1 MDMNT
6 RETHSRILPPA
17 IMAAW
22 IGVFIYLLINGQ
34 YLLFL
39 KPDFVFLILG
49 GLAVTSLY
57 LWGFIG
63 KTLPIDKDHTV
74 KGLFLLLPILFIFS
88 AGENSLGSYT
98 LSKRPMLHPETGL
111 DRPFSSTPDTA
122 RPAAPPQTKS
132 GLIPITRL
140 IREWDAFEGK
150 SVSIE
155 GLFTGNVAGQ
165 DGLGAV
171 FRYYVT
177 CCAADAQP
185 VGVFL
190 KKTPDLDFEDNA
202 WVRVTGTVNIMEREG
217 FQVIFMDLEKIEP
230 REKPSKNAAYLYN

>member
-22 IGVFIYLLINGQ
+22 AGVFVYLLINDQ

-39 KPDFVFLILG
+39 KPDFLFLILG
-49 GLAVTSLY
+49 GLLLSSLY
-57 LWGFIG
+57 FWGFLG
-63 KTLPIDKDHTV
+63 KMLPADSDHTV

-98 LSKRPMLHPETGL
+98 LSKRPMVLPETGQ
-111 DRPFSSTPDTA
+111 DQPFSPKPEII
-122 RPAAPPQTKS
+122 RPAAPSQSES

-150 SVSIE
+150 TVTIE

-165 DGLGAV
+165 EELGAV

-190 KKTPDLDFEDNA
+190 KKTPDINFEDNA
-202 WVRVTGTVNIMEREG
+202 WVRATGTVNIMEREG
-217 FQVIFMDLEKIEP
+217 FQVIFMALKNIEP